1 MPLLSAV
8 PAGVG
13 ARFLRASLHERDSIV
28 VRVSDALLPCRHFV
42 VVEQV
47 RCFYDVLWVVVRP
60 LRHVICQVGF

>member
-1 MPLLSAV
+1 
-8 PAGVG
+8 
-13 ARFLRASLHERDSIV
+13 
-28 VRVSDALLPCRHFV
+28 LPCRHFV